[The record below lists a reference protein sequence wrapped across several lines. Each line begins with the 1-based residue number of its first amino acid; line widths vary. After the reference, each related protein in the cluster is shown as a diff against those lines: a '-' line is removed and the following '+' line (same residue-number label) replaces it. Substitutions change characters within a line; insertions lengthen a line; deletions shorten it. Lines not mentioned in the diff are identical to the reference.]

1 MPMDENQRQLAS
13 EILAILEA
21 HGDVCLDD
29 LAVMTGKPVE
39 TVRQIWEQLTDQGV
53 LVRKNVVIN
62 WDRWGEERVLARVEL
77 KLIPER
83 EYGFDKVAE
92 RIARYPQVKELQ
104 LMSGSYDLSV
114 LIEGKTLREVA
125 DFVAQRLAALD
136 QVSGTS
142 TYFVLKTYKQQ
153 GILLEKMDDD
163 PRLEVTP

>member
-1 MPMDENQRQLAS
+1 MPMDEDQRHLAS
-13 EILAILEA
+13 EILSILEV
-21 HGDVCLDD
+21 HGDVSLDD

-39 TVRQIWEQLTDQGV
+39 QVRQVWEKLTDLGV
-53 LVRKNVVIN
+53 IVSKKVVIN

-77 KLIPER
+77 KLTPER

-125 DFVAQRLAALD
+125 DFVAQRLAALE
-136 QVSGTS
+136 QVNGTA

-153 GILLEKMDDD
+153 GILFEKMDDD